1 MYRYILALLIGTIG
15 GILGGALGLAGT
27 SIMLPLL
34 ILSNILPNYHKM
46 IGTVL
51 FSILP
56 PLSLLAVIEYGKRKQ
71 IDYLIGVLLFI
82 SYFIGAYYGAIINI
96 NYTAKTLIYSSSL
109 TLFIVSVVLFYIGYY
124 R

>member
-46 IGTVL
+46 TGTLL

-56 PLSLLAVIEYGKRKQ
+56 PLTLLAVIEYGKRKQ

>member
-1 MYRYILALLIGTIG
+1 MYRYILALLIGIIG

-34 ILSNILPNYHKM
+34 ILSNILPNYHK
-46 IGTVL
+46 ITGTLL

-82 SYFIGAYYGAIINI
+82 SYFIGAYYGAVINT

>member
-46 IGTVL
+46 TGTLL

>member
-1 MYRYILALLIGTIG
+1 MYRYIIALLIGTIG

-46 IGTVL
+46 TGTLL

-82 SYFIGAYYGAIINI
+82 SYFIGAYYGAVINI

>member
-34 ILSNILPNYHKM
+34 ILSNILPNYHK
-46 IGTVL
+46 ITGTLL

-71 IDYLIGVLLFI
+71 IDYLIGILLFI